1 MNSRWSAQGSF
12 LVSSS
17 HTIQTGILPY
27 AMPFPVPWDGPPNE
41 AAGWTRFQVNPPPK
55 YFSSGVS
62 LPRTESTDNVSHN
75 LQYYAH
81 NILVFS
87 RGYLV
92 GKALF

>member
-27 AMPFPVPWDGPPNE
+27 AIPFPVPWDGPPNE

-55 YFSSGVS
+55 YS
-62 LPRTESTDNVSHN
+62 LPESRYPEQSLPTTFRITCNTMHT
-75 LQYYAH
+75 
-81 NILVFS
+81 IF
-87 RGYLV
+87 
-92 GKALF
+92 